1 MLLEHNELTTLARR
15 QASEQFYRLRNQ
27 AVRGKLWSAV
37 LRRQRS
43 LLNLYEVQKGFKLQS
58 RTHAGIQLVP
68 IAKIKGSEG
77 RTTDFDADFRPLN
90 HYNKDRWVGVAVAH
104 NNEVALPA
112 VELVQINDTY
122 FVRDGHHRISVAKQ
136 VGQIEIEAD
145 VTVWHGQA
153 VAEAA

>member
-15 QASEQFYRLRNQ
+15 QASEQFHRLQSQ
-27 AVRGKLWSAV
+27 AVRGKLWWAV
-37 LRRQRS
+37 LGRQRS

-68 IAKIKGSEG
+68 IAQIKGSEG

-90 HYNKDRWVGVAVAH
+90 YHNKDRWVGVAVAH

-136 VGQIEIEAD
+136 VGQLEIEAD

-153 VAEAA
+153 TAGAA